1 MKNIDWNSVNEATN
15 SRLTPGG
22 YVCGILNAEDVPD
35 KEYLR
40 IEFDIA
46 DGPYKNYFR
55 EMRDRLNLTQ
65 WPAGGVLIRSYKP
78 KAQPFFKAF
87 LTSVQASNPG
97 YTFQNDETTLRRR
110 LVGLVLGEEE
120 YEYNG
125 EVKTRLRVNAVRSV
139 KAIREGDFKVPD
151 KKCLA
156 PAASAPGY
164 SSGSNGDYALIE
176 DDGDLPF

>member
-1 MKNIDWNSVNEATN
+1 MRNIDWNSVNEATDT
-15 SRLTPGG
+15 RLTPGG
-22 YVCGILNAEDVPD
+22 YICGIVRAEDVPD

-46 DGPYKNYFR
+46 EGPYKNYFR
-55 EMRDRLNLTQ
+55 EMRDRLNLDK
-65 WPAGGVLIRSYKP
+65 WPSGGVLIRSYKE

-87 LTSVQASNPG
+87 LTSVQVSNPG
-97 YTFQNDETTLRRR
+97 YVFKNDETTLARK

-125 EVKTRLRVNAVRSV
+125 EVKTRLRVSAVRSV
-139 KAIREGDFKVPD
+139 KAIREGDYKTPE
-151 KKCLA
+151 KKLLSARPQSA
-156 PAASAPGY
+156 PAFEPIA
-164 SSGSNGDYALIE
+164 D